1 MIASLIEK
9 SFVYT
14 PYPHEVLKES
24 YKMKKNLI
32 CLLLAAVFVITGF
45 QNGFASREAAQTVT
59 GATSQDTSGKR
70 VSEPFKYS
78 GYGVPEFK
86 GISKETTFVVM
97 SDGTKLAVDVFL
109 PKDGPKTDKFPA
121 IFIFTPYGRSYLYP
135 QMAWYEK
142 AIARITKGTS
152 GPVFDYSLKYDTKL
166 FLSHGYAIVVADM
179 RGTGASYGSQI
190 PFTPAIAEDGKEMVD
205 WIGSQPW
212 SNGKVGMTGQS
223 YLGWIQL
230 MIAAKHPR
238 ALTCIMPE
246 MILADGFTEGI
257 RPGGIDAIAWIE
269 RYSEFLQ
276 NLNLNR
282 FDPGKMSLPT
292 TPAKDEDG
300 DGDISDEMPLMKD
313 GSFLDNG
320 APRYGDDKKRQDIY
334 FNATKEHTADIPFNF
349 FARKNAPYFDSTA
362 PEITG
367 DTRFVDS
374 SPVFYINEI
383 IASGIAVYNVGG
395 WFDGFTKGTA
405 KLYATMEGKTAARLN
420 IAPRFHYYPFITRQ
434 YKKYFDYEGD
444 YTKQIADERLRFF
457 DFYLKGIENGIET
470 QPPVNIYVMNS
481 GWRTENEWPLER
493 QEVTPFYLDSKGGLS
508 QKASS
513 EGSDTYKAD
522 FTHSSSYG
530 KNKTNRWLMMYTP
543 DGLMDRTALD
553 EKCLI
558 YETEILAGDIEVTGH
573 PVADIWVSSSRDD
586 GDFYVY
592 LTDVDESG
600 RSLYVTEGE
609 LRAGWKDEYDDNDQ
623 VQGKTDIKPDLPWHG
638 YKKGQYVEKPFA
650 GGKAIELRFDLMPT
664 SWVFKKGHRIRIA
677 IACADYK
684 NFEMNPYLCSGNEPG
699 DCPETLVSI
708 KRTKTHPS
716 RIELPVI
723 PAAQ

>member
-1 MIASLIEK
+1 MIKSLIR
-9 SFVYT
+9 V
-14 PYPHEVLKES
+14 
-24 YKMKKNLI
+24 
-32 CLLLAAVFVITGF
+32 LLAVVLFIVGF
-45 QNGFASREAAQTVT
+45 QTGFASEEEAQKPAGT
-59 GATSQDTSGKR
+59 ALQDISGKR

-78 GYGVPEFK
+78 GYGAPKFK
-86 GISKETTFVVM
+86 GVSKETTFVAM
-97 SDGTKLAVDVFL
+97 SDGTKLAVDIFL

-135 QMAWYEK
+135 QMTWYEK
-142 AIARITKGTS
+142 VIARITKGTS

-190 PFTPAIAEDGKEMVD
+190 PFTPVLAEDGKEMVD

-230 MIAAKHPR
+230 MIAAKHPK

-292 TPAKDEDG
+292 TPAKDEDN
-300 DGDISDEMPLMKD
+300 DGSCADEMPLMKD

-320 APRYGDDKKRQDIY
+320 VPVYSDGRKRQDIY
-334 FNATKEHTADIPFNF
+334 FNATKEHTSDIPFNF
-349 FARKNAPYFDSTA
+349 FARKNTPYFDSTA
-362 PEITG
+362 PEIIG
-367 DTRFVDS
+367 NARFVDS
-374 SPVFYINEI
+374 SPDFYINEI
-383 IASGIAVYNVGG
+383 IASGIPVYNVGG
-395 WFDGFTKGTA
+395 WFDGFTKGTT
-405 KLYATMEGKTAARLN
+405 KLYATMEGKTAARMN
-420 IAPRFHYYPFITRQ
+420 IAPRFHYHPFITKQ
-434 YKKYFDYEGD
+434 YKKYFGYEED
-444 YTKQIADERLRFF
+444 YTKQIAAERLRFF
-457 DFYLKGIENGIET
+457 DFYLKGIQNGIASE
-470 QPPVNIYVMNS
+470 PPVNIYVMNY
-481 GWRTENEWPLER
+481 GWRTEREWPLKR
-493 QEVTPFYLDSKGGLS
+493 QKVTPFYFNSQNGLS
-508 QKASS
+508 QKPSN
-513 EGSDTYKAD
+513 EGADTYMAD

-530 KNKTNRWLMMYTP
+530 KNNKNRWLMMYTP
-543 DGLMDRTALD
+543 DGLMDRTAPD
-553 EKCLI
+553 KKCLV
-558 YETEILAGDIEVTGH
+558 YETEILVGDIEVTGH
-573 PVADIWVSSSRDD
+573 PVVDIWVSSSRDD

-609 LRAGWKDEYDDNDQ
+609 LRAGWKNEYNDDDQ
-623 VQGKTDIKPDLPWHG
+623 VLGKTDIKPDLPWHG
-638 YKKGQYVEKPFA
+638 YRKDQYTEKPFA
-650 GGKAIELRFDLMPT
+650 DGKTVELRFDLMPT

-677 IACADYK
+677 IACADYR

-708 KRTKTHPS
+708 KHTKEYPS

-723 PAAQ
+723 PSAQ